1 MLDLSITDIEA
12 ARANISAKI
21 ADHVV
26 VTTKLNLALPQSSAH
41 QRKVWSYAKADWPSF
56 KVDLEAIDWSLVFD
70 CDATGSTALMT
81 EGILNAASKNI
92 PQRMAC
98 IKK

>member
-1 MLDLSITDIEA
+1 MTS
-12 ARANISAKI
+12 RANISAKI
-21 ADHVV
+21 ADHAV
-26 VTTKLNLALPQSSAH
+26 VTTKLNLALPRSIAH

-81 EGILNAASKNI
+81 EGILNDASKNTEDGMHKETI
-92 PQRMAC
+92 TCLDQ
-98 IKK
+98 